1 MLAGCGRS
9 GITWLAEIIAARL
22 SGRIMFEPFHAHRV
36 ERLKELHYFH
46 YLRPTDTNALL
57 AQYSE
62 DVFSGRIR
70 HIWVDKVVDRL
81 LPRCRIVKEIRANL
95 FLKWLHVQ
103 FPQVPLVFML
113 RHPCAVVLSRLQL
126 NWATDSDIEPLLAQ
140 PRLIED
146 HLGEFMEVIRRART
160 VEEKHAVI
168 WCVAN
173 LVPLRQFAADDL
185 PVVFYEDLCMN
196 PGEAIPAVLRSI
208 GQTSESFDSTTIAKP
223 SSTARRNS
231 AIVQG
236 SDAVNRWT
244 VRLTPDQIRN
254 ILNIVNA
261 FGLSAVYGDSV
272 IPIRPRNLAL
282 GLAGIGEL
290 G

>member
-9 GITWLAEIIAARL
+9 GTTWLAEIIAARL

-36 ERLKELHYFH
+36 ERLKELQYFH

-57 AQYSE
+57 AEYSE

-81 LPRCRIVKEIRANL
+81 LPRYRIVKDIRANL
-95 FLKWLHVQ
+95 FLKWLHLR

-160 VEEKHAVI
+160 IEEKHAVI
-168 WCVAN
+168 WCVSN
-173 LVPLRQFAADDL
+173 LVPLRQFAADVL

-196 PGEAIPAVLRSI
+196 PGEAVPAVFRSI
-208 GQTSESFDSTTIAKP
+208 GQMSESYDCRNIAKP
-223 SSTARRNS
+223 SSTVRGTRAL
-231 AIVQG
+231 VQG
-236 SDAVNRWT
+236 SDAVRRWT
-244 VRLTPDQIRN
+244 ARLAPDQIRN
-254 ILNIVNA
+254 ILNIVDA
-261 FGLSAVYGDSV
+261 FGLSALYGDSV
-272 IPIRPRNLAL
+272 TPLPPRNLAS
-282 GLAGIGEL
+282 GLTSMGEL